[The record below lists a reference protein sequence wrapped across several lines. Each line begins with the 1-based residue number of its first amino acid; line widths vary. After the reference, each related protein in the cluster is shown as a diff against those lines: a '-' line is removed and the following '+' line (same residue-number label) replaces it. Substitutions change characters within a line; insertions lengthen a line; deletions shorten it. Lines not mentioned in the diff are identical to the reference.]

1 MKCNNNHEMTSRRGA
16 TQIDEG
22 GVTIVLEDVRIFTC
36 KQCGIETPA
45 IPKMEALFR
54 EVARTLAMKRQ
65 RLMPQEIRFLRKH
78 LGLSS
83 RDFARKMGVDH
94 TTVSKWERVD
104 DPQSMGAVAERLLRL
119 FVLTERPVEE
129 YPLEEMA
136 SEGAAPSRL
145 QLELDSKGWHASA
158 A

>member
-1 MKCNNNHEMTSRRGA
+1 MKCNNGHEMKERQGS

-22 GVTIVLEDVRIFTC
+22 GVTITLDDVRIFSC
-36 KQCGIETPA
+36 KACGVETPA

-54 EVARTLAMKRQ
+54 EVARTLATKRQ

-78 LGLSS
+78 LGLSG

-104 DPQSMGAVAERLLRL
+104 DPQAMGAVAERLLRL
-119 FVLTERPVEE
+119 FVLTEKPVEE

-136 SEGAAPSRL
+136 SEDPALSRL
-145 QLELDSKGWHASA
+145 QLEHDSKGWHASA